1 MRASRCISHRRGP
14 DGFTLLE
21 VLIAL
26 TILGFGLLG
35 LAAMQVHAMREGS
48 TGRHNSDAA
57 RIARDQ
63 MEQIQSMPF
72 ATVAAAAGL
81 GWSAPPWINVA
92 GFGPGQIPVQIRT
105 APGAAPGAG
114 VEQVYNVAWNVTT
127 VGGNPNLLNV
137 DVEVT
142 WTEPNRPNA
151 KPTRT
156 GLPTVTLSSV
166 RYNW

>member
-1 MRASRCISHRRGP
+1 MHRSARRANTK
-14 DGFTLLE
+14 GFSLLE

-26 TILGFGLLG
+26 GILGYGLLG
-35 LAAMQVHAMREGS
+35 LAVMQIHAMRDGS
-48 TGRHNSDAA
+48 TSRYTTDAA

-63 MEQIQSMPF
+63 MEQIQRMPF
-72 ATVAAAAGL
+72 ATVQAAAGL
-81 GWSAPPWINVA
+81 GWQAPPWIAVA
-92 GFGPGQIPVQIRT
+92 GFAPGQIPVQVQT
-105 APGAAPGAG
+105 PPGAPANAG
-114 VEQVYNVAWNVTT
+114 VVQVYNVAWNVTT
-127 VGGNPNLLNV
+127 VPADPNLLNV

-142 WTEPNRPNA
+142 WVEPGRVNA